1 MKVLMKPIEMI
12 AWFSEDKYPIPLR
25 YRLETQNMEKIVISV
40 DKVIFKEEEKL
51 AGNRMILY
59 RCQSVINNREMV
71 YELKYDIGTLKWY
84 IFKI

>member
-1 MKVLMKPIEMI
+1 
-12 AWFSEDKYPIPLR
+12 
-25 YRLETQNMEKIVISV
+25 MEKIVVSV
-40 DKVIFKEEEKL
+40 DKIIFREEEKL